1 MTGLVGSEQS
11 RETVGGPRKP
21 LPENEILVEDLTF
34 YYGDN
39 PDPILRNVNFQV
51 DRGEFVVIMG
61 ESGCGKSTL
70 CYTLNGIIPQI
81 LRGRLT
87 GRVLI
92 TGRDTL
98 QHFVSEMS
106 QTIGMVFQNPETQIV
121 SMTVDEEVA
130 FGPENLALPEAEI
143 KSRVEEALS
152 IARLKGMEDRSP
164 LNLSGGEKQ
173 ALAIAS
179 VLSLRP
185 KILVLDE
192 PTSMLDPMGTRMVSE
207 IIARLNREHG
217 MTVVAV
223 DHRIEWASEFADRI
237 VIMNEGQI
245 VLEGSPRKVFQDQVA
260 VEKLGFRAPQVTEA
274 AYEIAHRGLNLTQF
288 PVTVLE
294 AESQMREL
302 FGARK

>member
-1 MTGLVGSEQS
+1 M
-11 RETVGGPRKP
+11 ETVGGPREP

-121 SMTVDEEVA
+121 SMTVAEEVA

-143 KSRVEEALS
+143 RSRVEEALS

-207 IIARLNREHG
+207 IIARLNRELG

-245 VLEGSPRKVFQDQVA
+245 VLEGTPREIFQDRVA

-274 AYEIAHRGLNLTQF
+274 AYEICHRGLNLTQF

-294 AESQMREL
+294 AESQIREL
-302 FGARK
+302 LAARK

>member
-1 MTGLVGSEQS
+1 M
-11 RETVGGPRKP
+11 
-21 LPENEILVEDLTF
+21 PENEILVEDLTF

-143 KSRVEEALS
+143 RSRVEEALS

-185 KILVLDE
+185 RILVLDE

-207 IIARLNREHG
+207 IIARLNRELG

-237 VIMNEGQI
+237 VVMNEGQI

-274 AYEIAHRGLNLTQF
+274 TYEISHRGRNLTRF

-302 FGARK
+302 LAARK

>member
-1 MTGLVGSEQS
+1 M
-11 RETVGGPRKP
+11 
-21 LPENEILVEDLTF
+21 PENEILVEDLTF

-92 TGRDTL
+92 TGRNTL

-143 KSRVEEALS
+143 RSRVEEALS
-152 IARLKGMEDRSP
+152 IARLKGMEHRSP

-185 KILVLDE
+185 RILVLDE

-207 IIARLNREHG
+207 IIARLNRELG

-237 VIMNEGQI
+237 VVMNEGQI

-274 AYEIAHRGLNLTQF
+274 AYEISHRGRNLAQF

-302 FGARK
+302 LAARK